1 MRAPRSNSSIPR
13 STASVAVLGLDRP
26 RIRLV
31 RENEFARVI
40 ARPHRRRHRFDQGAH
55 GGGVFELLLV
65 ATGEF
70 GEFVLD
76 PADLPQP
83 QDRAAAGHLA
93 FGFDDATG
101 ERGHRHGEGDAARA
115 QSIDRT
121 LHVAGGL
128 RLEPGAEGEDALRR
142 FGGGDQRGIAD
153 DFGLV
158 APGGPGDENLL
169 FGEQERIGAIDRGP
183 RGGALVA

>member
-1 MRAPRSNSSIPR
+1 MRAQKLGARASIEQLDSAIDRLRP
-13 STASVAVLGLDRP
+13 VLGLDRA

-40 ARPHRRRHRFDQGAH
+40 ARPHRRSHRFDQGAG

-65 ATGEF
+65 TTGEF

-83 QDRAAAGHLA
+83 QDRAAAGHLTL
-93 FGFDDATG
+93 GFEDATG

-115 QSIDRT
+115 QGIDRT
-121 LHVAGGL
+121 LHLAGGF
-128 RLEPGAEGEDALRR
+128 RLEPGAEGEDAL
-142 FGGGDQRGIAD
+142 GVSAAVTSVGSPMISGSSLPAAQAT
-153 DFGLV
+153 
-158 APGGPGDENLL
+158 
-169 FGEQERIGAIDRGP
+169 RICCSESRSA
-183 RGGALVA
+183 